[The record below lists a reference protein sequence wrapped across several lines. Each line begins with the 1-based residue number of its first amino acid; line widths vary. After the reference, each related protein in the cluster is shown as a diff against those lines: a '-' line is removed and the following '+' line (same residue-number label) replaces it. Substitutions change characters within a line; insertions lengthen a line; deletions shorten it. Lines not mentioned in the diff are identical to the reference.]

1 MSPSLFIWVGETHV
15 ISYLQRDQSSLSR
28 AEAQNRKHR
37 ILFVCLFVFPSLVT
51 RLFPKVSDLFF
62 LLILS
67 RLGHLDIRCY
77 RDSVK

>member
-37 ILFVCLFVFPSLVT
+37 IFFFFFFLPSRVT
-51 RLFPKVSDLFF
+51 LLFPKVSDLFF
-62 LLILS
+62 LMILS
-67 RLGHLDIRCY
+67 RLGHLDIRC
-77 RDSVK
+77 